1 MRRKDREMPADFARM
16 VLDKSLWATLA
27 MLDPEGDP
35 YAVPVSIVR
44 EGDSLYFHAAKAGRK
59 TRCLRHRPKVCLVA
73 VSEAR
78 PFSRHFT
85 MEYASAVV
93 HGTAQEVVDTEEK
106 IHALRL
112 LCLRYA
118 GDNMDNFDEAV
129 ERSLSRTAIWKI
141 SIDDLSGKRKK
152 YGADGTEL
160 TFAAGWSEPVEKD
173 LSRKPEAQAAAR

>member
-16 VLDKSLWATLA
+16 VLDRSLWVTLA
-27 MLDPEGDP
+27 MLDPEGNP
-35 YAVPVSIVR
+35 YAVPINIVR
-44 EGDSLYFHAAKAGRK
+44 EDDNIYFHAAKAGRK
-59 TRCLRHRPKVCLVA
+59 TRCLKHRPQVCLIA

-78 PFSRHFT
+78 PVSRHFT
-85 MEYASAVV
+85 MEYASAIV
-93 HGTAQEVVDTEEK
+93 HGTAQEVLDTEEK

-141 SIDDLSGKRKK
+141 AIEEITGKRKK
-152 YGADGTEL
+152 FGPDGREL
-160 TFAAGWSEPVEKD
+160 TFAAGW
-173 LSRKPEAQAAAR
+173 PEQDTAPRQA